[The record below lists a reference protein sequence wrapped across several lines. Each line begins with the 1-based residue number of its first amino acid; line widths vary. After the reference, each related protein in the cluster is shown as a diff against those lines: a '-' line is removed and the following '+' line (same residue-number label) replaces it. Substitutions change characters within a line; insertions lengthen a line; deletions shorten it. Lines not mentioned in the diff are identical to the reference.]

1 MSYIDSLL
9 SRGEQILYVAR
20 QHIFVLVANI
30 LTELALIA
38 LLVAA
43 GLASNMAF
51 DTSNAVIGG
60 ITASNLI
67 LVICVG
73 ISVIVLI
80 SGLIDYMRWNA
91 EQYIVTDRRVIQVR
105 GVLSKRVTDS
115 SLEKINDVELRQSL
129 IGRMLN
135 FGTVEILT
143 AAGEEGANLM
153 DRIEAPL
160 AFKKAMLEAK
170 HNYEQGYGYLG
181 SGRGPHHYPDPNYPP
196 GRAAPNAPADIQRT
210 LEELAA
216 LRDRGILS
224 SDEFEAKKRELLSR
238 I

>member
-9 SRGEQILYVAR
+9 GRGEQILYVAR
-20 QHIFVLVANI
+20 QHIFVLIANI

-67 LVICVG
+67 LLICVG

-80 SGLIDYMRWNA
+80 SGFMDYMRWNA

-143 AAGEEGANLM
+143 ASGEEGANLM

-170 HNYEQGYGYLG
+170 HNHERGYGYLEPAYQP
-181 SGRGPHHYPDPNYPP
+181 S
-196 GRAAPNAPADIQRT
+196 RAAPNAPADIQRT

>member
-9 SRGEQILYVAR
+9 GRGEQVLYVAR

-30 LTELALIA
+30 LTELTLIA

-43 GLASNMAF
+43 GVASNVAF
-51 DTSNAVIGG
+51 DTSSVIIGG
-60 ITASNLI
+60 MTASNLI
-67 LVICVG
+67 LLICVA
-73 ISVIVLI
+73 ISVIVLL
-80 SGLIDYMRWNA
+80 SGFVDYLRWNA
-91 EQYIVTDRRVIQVR
+91 EQYIITDRRVIQIR
-105 GVLSKRVTDS
+105 GILSKRVTDS

-129 IGRMLN
+129 FGRMLN

-143 AAGEEGANLM
+143 ASGDEGANLM

-160 AFKKAMLEAK
+160 EFKRAMLEAK
-170 HNYEQGYGYLG
+170 HNHERGYGYL
-181 SGRGPHHYPDPNYPP
+181 DPAYPP
-196 GRAAPNAPADIQRT
+196 QRAPAVNAPAEIQRT

-224 SDEFEAKKRELLSR
+224 TDEFEAKKRELLSR